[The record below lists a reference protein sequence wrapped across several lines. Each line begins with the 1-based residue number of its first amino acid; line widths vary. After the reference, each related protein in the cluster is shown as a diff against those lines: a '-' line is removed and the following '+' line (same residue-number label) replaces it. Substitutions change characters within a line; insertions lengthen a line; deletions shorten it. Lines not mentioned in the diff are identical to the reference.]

1 MHIVAFGT
9 DKPGM
14 ADVRREHF
22 EAFYKYLRDH
32 PDHPG
37 VVLYHGGPTL
47 SEDGS
52 TRIGTLLV
60 LDAPSVDAARAFI
73 SDSPYGR
80 AELYGELYVR
90 PLEWLTGKPE

>member
-1 MHIVAFGT
+1 MHIVVFGT
-9 DKPGM
+9 DKAGM

-22 EAFYKYLRDH
+22 DAFHAYLHDH

-37 VVLYHGGPTL
+37 VVLHQGGPTL

-60 LDAPSVDAARAFI
+60 VDAPSVEAARAFVA
-73 SDSPYGR
+73 DSPFGR
-80 AELYGELYVR
+80 AGLYGELHVR